1 MKKICLILLTFSMLF
16 CACSKED
23 DDYIKLSSQETKQYC
38 EAIAGSYEAKGYTF
52 LVAHKDFYN
61 SDVIGKNIGIDD
73 IFIDIDAKDYSMI
86 FWNIPINNLANLLPE
101 TSGARKVLEK
111 CEPISFTTIYGF
123 ERTIT
128 SVKSEKMVNLLSKS
142 VPYYLSAIYDGKP
155 HQITLNIRP
164 CGVCLPYTS
173 NMKAVREEFLKSEI
187 RFDITSMKVDD
198 EEYKHFDLM
207 VVTEIAEESELEK

>member
-1 MKKICLILLTFSMLF
+1 MKKISLLLLAFSMLF

-23 DDYIKLSSQETKQYC
+23 DDYIKLSQLETKQYSQ
-38 EAIAGSYEAKGYTF
+38 AIAGSYEAKGYTF

-86 FWNIPINNLANLLPE
+86 FWNIPINNLANLLPG

-128 SVKSEKMVNLLSKS
+128 SVKGEKMVNLAFKP
-142 VPYYLSAIYDGKP
+142 VPFYLTTTYDGNP
-155 HQITLNIRP
+155 HLITINVQPHGIY
-164 CGVCLPYTS
+164 LPYTS
-173 NMKAVREEFLKSEI
+173 DMKAIREDFLKSEI
-187 RFDITSMKVDD
+187 RFDITSMKIDD
-198 EEYKHFDLM
+198 MEYKNFDLV
-207 VVTEIAEESELEK
+207 VVTEISTVREL

>member
-1 MKKICLILLTFSMLF
+1 
-16 CACSKED
+16 
-23 DDYIKLSSQETKQYC
+23 
-38 EAIAGSYEAKGYTF
+38 
-52 LVAHKDFYN
+52 
-61 SDVIGKNIGIDD
+61 
-73 IFIDIDAKDYSMI
+73 MI

-128 SVKSEKMVNLLSKS
+128 SVKGEKMVNLLSKS

-155 HQITLNIRP
+155 HQITLNILP
-164 CGVCLPYTS
+164 CRVYLPYTS